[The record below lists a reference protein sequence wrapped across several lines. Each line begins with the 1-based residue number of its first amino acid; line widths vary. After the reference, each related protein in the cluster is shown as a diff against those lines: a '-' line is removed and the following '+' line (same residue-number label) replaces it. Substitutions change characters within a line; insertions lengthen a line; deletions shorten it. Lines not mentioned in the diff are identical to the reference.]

1 MLKFISGARIRR
13 SCIDLRPAGGDR
25 DLHGHGRYRPVDQA
39 RRISDLRATR
49 CDRQY
54 PTVSGAIAE
63 TNRSAGHVMG
73 TSQNVSG
80 AAEQL
85 ASEVQAFFVKLR
97 NGPLDR
103 RKGDDSGYCG
113 PERRSLGDTGQT
125 PGRAVA

>member
-1 MLKFISGARIRR
+1 
-13 SCIDLRPAGGDR
+13 
-25 DLHGHGRYRPVDQA
+25 
-39 RRISDLRATR
+39 
-49 CDRQY
+49 
-54 PTVSGAIAE
+54 
-63 TNRSAGHVMG
+63 MG
-73 TSQNVSG
+73 TSQDVSG

-125 PGRAVA
+125 TGHAVA